1 MVMRARWR
9 SFELPTR
16 IEVEKST
23 LSATYGKFIAEP
35 FERGFG
41 ITVGNSLRR
50 VLLSSLEGAA
60 ATSIKIEGVLHEF
73 SSIPGVVEDVTDIVL
88 NIKNLL
94 VKVRTDE
101 PRKIRIDV
109 KKKGTVT
116 AADIAPDAM
125 VEVINKDLVIATLS
139 EEVSFKMEIDVR
151 RGRGYVTAE
160 ENDSEDREIGVIPID
175 SIFSP
180 VRRVRYR
187 TENTRVGQLTDYD
200 KLILEIWTNGVVSPE
215 IALVEAAKILRKH
228 LIPFVNYFE
237 IGSELEAEAP
247 EVEEAEGAAAA
258 GAESA
263 PPAAAPLT
271 MTEAER
277 EKRLRIKLA
286 DLDLSTRA
294 KNALD
299 ADGLVTLADVVSRS
313 EDDLA
318 KLKNVGKATVLKEIK
333 KKVESMGLSFGM
345 DAGAAAKR

>member
-23 LSATYGKFIAEP
+23 LSSTYGKFIAEP

-50 VLLSSLEGAA
+50 VLLSSLEGSAV
-60 ATSIKIEGVLHEF
+60 TSIKIEGVLHEF

-88 NIKNLL
+88 NVKNLL
-94 VKVRTDE
+94 VKVKTDE

-109 KKKGTVT
+109 KKKGTIT
-116 AADIAPDAM
+116 AADIQPDPM
-125 VEVINKDLVIATLS
+125 VEVINRDLVLATLS
-139 EEVSFKMEIDVR
+139 EETTFRMEMEAR

-175 SIFSP
+175 SIYSP
-180 VRRVRYR
+180 VRRVRYK

-228 LIPFVNYFE
+228 LIPFVNYFTL
-237 IGSELEAEAP
+237 GSELEAEAP
-247 EVEEAEGAAAA
+247 EEDELGSAASEGGAAAPAEDSAKLLAKPIAELDFSTRTRNALEAEGIA
-258 GAESA
+258 
-263 PPAAAPLT
+263 T
-271 MTEAER
+271 
-277 EKRLRIKLA
+277 LA
-286 DLDLSTRA
+286 DLVS
-294 KNALD
+294 KSEE
-299 ADGLVTLADVVSRS
+299 DVQ
-313 EDDLA
+313 
-318 KLKNVGKATVLKEIK
+318 KLKSIGKATSTVFKEVK
-333 KKVESMGLSFGM
+333 KKVESLGLAFGM
-345 DAGAAAKR
+345 DVAAAGRR